1 MQNIVING
9 PISVQLIPDKDL
21 EARMRRTLGLR
32 LANAGRFITAQLKS
46 VVSRPYPP
54 ASLVGE
60 PPRLRTGRGRAA
72 IQFKVGDGKL
82 TVNLNPSGIHM
93 MYLERYMGRPWFLV
107 TVMRN
112 AQRLIE
118 IMRGK

>member
-1 MQNIVING
+1 MQNISING
-9 PISVQLIPDKDL
+9 PISVQIIPDKDL
-21 EARMRRTLGLR
+21 DVKMRRTLGLR
-32 LANAGRFITAQLKS
+32 LGNAGRYITAQLKS

-72 IQFKVGDGKL
+72 IQFKVEKGKL
-82 TVNLNPSGIHM
+82 TVNLNPSGKHM
-93 MYLERYMGRPWFLV
+93 MYLERLMGRPWFLV

-112 AQRLIE
+112 AQRIME